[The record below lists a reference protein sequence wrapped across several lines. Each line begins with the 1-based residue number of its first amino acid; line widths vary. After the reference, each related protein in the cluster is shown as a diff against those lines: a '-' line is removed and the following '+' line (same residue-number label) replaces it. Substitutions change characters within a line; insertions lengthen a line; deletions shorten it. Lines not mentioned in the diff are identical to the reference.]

1 MMNKKL
7 TAVFS
12 IPLAA
17 SLLLT
22 VPAIGFSDPTAETS
36 IEIEKLIEMVNRQ
49 SNQLEEQKKSIAEQ
63 EKRFQDYQ
71 QSMKKRL
78 TDQQKSIEELKSLIN
93 SPALAKDTPEKA
105 AQKPSPPIAES
116 PVAETAATPTT
127 SSPTQTS
134 GSIQPVGQ
142 PPVTSEEKRPPEVA
156 AIFDQPGVL
165 TPKGT
170 LTVEPSLQYSHSS
183 TDRIA
188 LVGYTIIPAIT
199 IGLIDVRRISRDTF
213 VAGLAARYGITNRI
227 EVEGKAPYVY
237 RTEAASTTPFATG
250 TDKDTDKITDYSM
263 DGNGLGDIEF
273 GVRYQLNQ
281 PATGPFYIANLRLKS
296 ATGTDPFEVP
306 LDPVTRLQTES
317 PTGSGFWGLQPSLTV
332 IFPTDPAVFFGSINY
347 MWNIERNVGVVND
360 VDYGDFDPGD
370 SYGFNFGMGLALNE
384 KASFS
389 IGYDHCIISRN
400 HQNGNVLPGELTIH
414 VGSLMLGYS
423 YRFVDNKSV
432 SFSLGAGITEEAPD
446 VQLIVRTPFSF

>member
-1 MMNKKL
+1 MPMYSLFKRELSMMKKNI

-22 VPAIGFSDPTAETS
+22 IPAIGFSEPTDKTS
-36 IEIEKLIEMVNRQ
+36 IDIGELIEKINRQ
-49 SNQLEEQKKSIAEQ
+49 SNQLDEQQKLLVEQ
-63 EKRFQDYQ
+63 EKRFRDYQ
-71 QSMKKRL
+71 QSMTKRL
-78 TDQQKSIEELKSLIN
+78 TDQQKSIEELKSLIG
-93 SPALAKDTPEKA
+93 SPALAKDTA
-105 AQKPSPPIAES
+105 RPSA
-116 PVAETAATPTT
+116 
-127 SSPTQTS
+127 SSLPTQTS
-134 GSIQPVGQ
+134 GPIQPVGQ

-165 TPKGT
+165 TPKGS

-183 TDRIA
+183 TNRIA

-199 IGLIDVRRISRDTF
+199 IGLIDVRRISSDTF
-213 VAGLAARYGITNRI
+213 VGGLAARYGLTNRM

-237 RTEAASTTPFATG
+237 RSEAASTSPFATPG
-250 TDKDTDKITDYSM
+250 EITDSAA

-281 PATGPFYIANLRLKS
+281 PTTGPFYIANLRLKS
-296 ATGTDPFEVP
+296 DTGTNPFEVP
-306 LDPVTRLQTES
+306 LDRATGLQTES

-332 IFPTDPAVFFGSINY
+332 IFPSDPAVFFGSVNY

-360 VDYGDFDPGD
+360 VDYGNFDPGD

-384 KASFS
+384 KVSFS
-389 IGYDHCIISRN
+389 LGYDHSIITKN
-400 HQNGNVLPGELTIH
+400 HQNGDDLPGELTIH

-423 YRFVDNKSV
+423 YRFDDKKSI
-432 SFSLGAGITEEAPD
+432 SFSLGAGITDEAPD
-446 VQLIVRTPFSF
+446 VQLIVRTPFSFF